1 MGGCMIM
8 DDFEESKLIWGAE
21 VFFPIPKD
29 YVCTMKME
37 AKKKKNGDHPLK
49 NFDSETKQS

>member
-37 AKKKKNGDHPLK
+37 AKKKKKWRSPFEELW
-49 NFDSETKQS
+49 

>member
-21 VFFPIPKD
+21 VFFPIHKD

-37 AKKKKNGDHPLK
+37 AKKKNGDHPLK